1 MNDIRMAI
9 NTLKLAN
16 ELSEIDKSEIDYMD
30 NSHLYKANLTA
41 MSALEKQIPKK
52 PREVVD
58 EKGWEDWACPKCRA
72 LIEGGSVMLHCWNCG
87 QKLDWSVEE

>member
-16 ELSEIDKSEIDYMD
+16 ELSGIDKSEIDYMD

-41 MSALEKQIPKK
+41 IIALEKQIPKRAK
-52 PREVVD
+52 ETQEMMDV
-58 EKGWEDWACPKCRA
+58 EYICPICGKVNHNR
-72 LIEGGSVMLHCWNCG
+72 GRYCWGCG
-87 QKLDWSVEE
+87 QAITH

>member
-16 ELSEIDKSEIDYMD
+16 ELSGIDKSEIDYMD

-41 MSALEKQIPKK
+41 ISALEKQISIKEVINQL
-52 PREVVD
+52 RENKINCKNSSTIYDTKDYVLLDKAIEIV
-58 EKGWEDWACPKCRA
+58 KG
-72 LIEGGSVMLHCWNCG
+72 
-87 QKLDWSVEE
+87 DWSVEE

>member
-1 MNDIRMAI
+1 MKKRDNKYSLEIMEQ
-9 NTLKLAN
+9 
-16 ELSEIDKSEIDYMD
+16 ELENKYISPEI
-30 NSHLYKANLTA
+30 LYAFKA
-41 MSALEKQIPKK
+41 SIQALEKQIPKK